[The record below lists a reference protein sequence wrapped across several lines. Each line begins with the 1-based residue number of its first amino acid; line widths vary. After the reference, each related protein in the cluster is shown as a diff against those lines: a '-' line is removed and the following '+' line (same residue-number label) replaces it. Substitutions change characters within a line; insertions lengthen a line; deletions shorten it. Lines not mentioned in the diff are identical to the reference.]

1 MQPWFGM
8 TVFDISEIPH
18 YALEKV
24 ARVRGDSSV
33 VIKEVMVI
41 GLLNTKKKKEATI
54 IGLLQIYFLA

>member
-41 GLLNTKKKKEATI
+41 GLLNTKKKKR
-54 IGLLQIYFLA
+54 QQ